1 MDHAHHNNQAQKAL
15 ADAVA
20 LSDAVQRAMDLTSE
34 NDTLIIVTADH
45 SHVFTIAGYPVINTN
60 ILRKHCSKLRAVAVL
75 LCCSIDT
82 QHRLLKIEK
91 QLFFGKCHFGI
102 YTSVKC
108 IIFAVSSRF

>member
-60 ILRKHCSKLRAVAVL
+60 ILRENRSTLCRVFGNVAAETSLQKREAL
-75 LCCSIDT
+75 L
-82 QHRLLKIEK
+82 
-91 QLFFGKCHFGI
+91 
-102 YTSVKC
+102 
-108 IIFAVSSRF
+108 

>member
-20 LSDAVQRAMDLTSE
+20 LSDAVQRAIDLTSE

-60 ILRKHCSKLRAVAVL
+60 ILRENRSTAVL
-75 LCCSIDT
+75 KQRPVYKSA
-82 QHRLLKIEK
+82 RLFNNKRHL
-91 QLFFGKCHFGI
+91 
-102 YTSVKC
+102 
-108 IIFAVSSRF
+108 

>member
-60 ILRKHCSKLRAVAVL
+60 ILREHCSTLCMYIYRFRQCCCVAA
-75 LCCSIDT
+75 
-82 QHRLLKIEK
+82 E
-91 QLFFGKCHFGI
+91 
-102 YTSVKC
+102 TSLQKREA
-108 IIFAVSSRF
+108 IL